1 MMPDLNI
8 ITDRWRDRAA
18 VNAESDAGLDW
29 LSEKVII
36 DPEMA
41 SFSTTV
47 EGAQEIEQMA
57 RRDGLSVETR

>member
-1 MMPDLNI
+1 MADLNI

-29 LSEKVII
+29 LSEKVMLVP
-36 DPEMA
+36 DEGT
-41 SFSTTV
+41 FSTTV